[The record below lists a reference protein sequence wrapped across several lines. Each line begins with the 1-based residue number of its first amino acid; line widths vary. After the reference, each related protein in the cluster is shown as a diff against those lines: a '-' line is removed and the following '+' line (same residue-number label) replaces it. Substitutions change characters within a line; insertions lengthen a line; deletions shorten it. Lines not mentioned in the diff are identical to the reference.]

1 MADELT
7 HWIRPADGEP
17 HGAIVLIHGRG
28 SNEHDLAPLLEELD
42 PDRRLAGVFPR
53 GPFAL
58 PPGGAHWYVVPR
70 VGFPDPETFA
80 LGFGM
85 LARFVDGLPERLGV
99 AADRIVIGGFSQ
111 GAVMS
116 LALGLAAGRPAPA
129 GILAMS
135 GFIPTVEGFTAD
147 PESRTG
153 LPVFI
158 SHGSQDGVIPV
169 SFGHAARDRLLG
181 SGVQL
186 TYRET
191 PVPHTIDPR
200 LLPEMRLWLESAV
213 EDAAG

>member
-28 SNEHDLAPLLEELD
+28 SNEHDVAPLLEELD

-53 GPFAL
+53 GPLAL

-85 LARFVDGLPERLGV
+85 LTRFVDGLPERLGV

-147 PESRTG
+147 PESRKG
-153 LPVFI
+153 LP
-158 SHGSQDGVIPV
+158 
-169 SFGHAARDRLLG
+169 
-181 SGVQL
+181 
-186 TYRET
+186 
-191 PVPHTIDPR
+191 
-200 LLPEMRLWLESAV
+200 
-213 EDAAG
+213 